1 MTDDKEASTSKG
13 QSDAAEAA
21 TRDLP
26 GKSPDGQDATA
37 SFREKTKQQVTEDAP
52 VEFGGEGGPRRSR
65 SRSSSEMSVD
75 PPDNVNYPRSIPP
88 SARGVP
94 TDAASVASF
103 RSYASV
109 RSMDPE
115 AGEDAA
121 IGEIWEVSRPPGLVR
136 DGGNDHGYF
145 YVPSPSSADGSA
157 FQAFL
162 TNQKYTTRRAP
173 CVDWRAWVDNN
184 PRSTLIHFSEV
195 PREAVVKGRHI
206 LETRPGSAFFS
217 HKQLVIDDDEVWED
231 SGAYAQMFAFA
242 RGGDADADAD
252 AGGVGNKFTREV
264 VPKEDPNN
272 VSFLRKGF
280 NQNIVAGIVA
290 FTGPGLFNAMQGLG
304 NAGGSDPSVA
314 ATMNATLYA
323 TFSIFGVLSG
333 SMFNLLGTKIL
344 MSFGALTY
352 AFYAISGKNHVMMLS
367 ILVYFL

>member
-1 MTDDKEASTSKG
+1 MTDDSKKETGKPKEN
-13 QSDAAEAA
+13 AAEKAA
-21 TRDLP
+21 RDVL
-26 GKSPDGQDATA
+26 GKPDDGEDVTA
-37 SFREKTKQQVTEDAP
+37 SFRKKKQTPQKPDVP
-52 VEFGGEGGPRRSR
+52 IEFGGEGGPRRDR
-65 SRSSSEMSVD
+65 SGSFSEMSVD
-75 PPDNVNYPRSIPP
+75 PPDGTEFSRSPP
-88 SARGVP
+88 SKRGVT
-94 TDAASVASF
+94 TDAASVSSF

-145 YVPSPSSADGSA
+145 YMPSPSSADGSA

-173 CVDWRAWVDNN
+173 CVDWRKWVDGN
-184 PRSTLIHFSEV
+184 PGSTLIHFSEV

-217 HKQLVIDDDEVWED
+217 ASQLNIEDDEIWED

-242 RGGDADADAD
+242 RGGDADAGPGRQENN
-252 AGGVGNKFTREV
+252 GGRGGFTQEV
-264 VPKEDPNN
+264 VPKEDPDN

-304 NAGGSDPSVA
+304 NAGGSDPSVR
-314 ATMNATLYA
+314 TMLSQYSVHKLYCM
-323 TFSIFGVLSG
+323 FSHLSSANPLSG
-333 SMFNLLGTKIL
+333 CCDNECNI
-344 MSFGALTY
+344 
-352 AFYAISGKNHVMMLS
+352 VC
-367 ILVYFL
+367 YFLNLWSTIWVFIQCPRH